1 MQVSE
6 LLEKL
11 DNNNKNQLEN
21 EIVNMGSSAV
31 PVLVEKLQTSKGL
44 VRGVVAM
51 SLIRI
56 GEDSVSLLK
65 EAANKNH
72 DFTWVADYLIN
83 EIEGSKVAS

>member
-1 MQVSE
+1 MQVNE

-21 EIVNMGSSAV
+21 EIVSLGSSAV
-31 PVLVEKLQTSKGL
+31 PVLIEKLQTSKGL

-65 EAANKNH
+65 EAANKNQE
-72 DFTWVADYLIN
+72 FTWVADYLIN
-83 EIEGSKVAS
+83 EIEGSKVA

>member
-1 MQVSE
+1 MQVNE

-21 EIVNMGSSAV
+21 EIVSLGSSAV
-31 PVLVEKLQTSKGL
+31 PVLIEKLQTSKGL

-72 DFTWVADYLIN
+72 DCTWVADYLIN
-83 EIEGSKVAS
+83 EIEGSKVA

>member
-21 EIVNMGSSAV
+21 EIINMGSSAV

-83 EIEGSKVAS
+83 EIEGSKVA

>member
-31 PVLVEKLQTSKGL
+31 HVLVEKLQTSKGL

-83 EIEGSKVAS
+83 EIEGSKVA

>member
-1 MQVSE
+1 MQVNE

-21 EIVNMGSSAV
+21 EIVSLGSSVV
-31 PVLVEKLQTSKGL
+31 PVLIEKLQTSKGL

-65 EAANKNH
+65 EAANKNQE
-72 DFTWVADYLIN
+72 FTWVADYLIN
-83 EIEGSKVAS
+83 EIEGSKVA

>member
-83 EIEGSKVAS
+83 EIEGSIVA

>member
-1 MQVSE
+1 MYNE

-21 EIVNMGSSAV
+21 EIVSLGSSAV
-31 PVLVEKLQTSKGL
+31 PVLIEKLQTSKGL

-65 EAANKNH
+65 EAANKNQE
-72 DFTWVADYLIN
+72 FTWVADYLIN
-83 EIEGSKVAS
+83 EIEGSKVA

>member
-1 MQVSE
+1 MQVNE

-21 EIVNMGSSAV
+21 EIVSLGSSAV
-31 PVLVEKLQTSKGL
+31 PVLIEKLQTSKGL

-56 GEDSVSLLK
+56 GEVSVSLLK
-65 EAANKNH
+65 EAANKNQE
-72 DFTWVADYLIN
+72 FTWVADYLIN
-83 EIEGSKVAS
+83 EIEGSKVA

>member
-1 MQVSE
+1 MQVNG

-21 EIVNMGSSAV
+21 EIVSLGSSAV
-31 PVLVEKLQTSKGL
+31 PVLIEKLQTSKGL

-65 EAANKNH
+65 EAANKNQE
-72 DFTWVADYLIN
+72 FTWVADYLIN
-83 EIEGSKVAS
+83 EIEGSKVA

>member
-31 PVLVEKLQTSKGL
+31 PVLVEKL
-44 VRGVVAM
+44 
-51 SLIRI
+51 
-56 GEDSVSLLK
+56 K

-83 EIEGSKVAS
+83 EIEGSKVA

>member
-72 DFTWVADYLIN
+72 YFTWVADYLIN
-83 EIEGSKVAS
+83 EIEGSKVA

>member
-1 MQVSE
+1 MQVNE

-21 EIVNMGSSAV
+21 EIVSMGSSAV

-56 GEDSVSLLK
+56 GEDSVSMLK

-83 EIEGSKVAS
+83 EIEGSKVA